1 MPVGLPI
8 IKPSPIVTLLR
19 VKSVYSFSNTYHL
32 SFGEIADPIKED
44 FKSVTKCRQNKDQ
57 SMVNKK
63 GSITLN
69 NLNGKIPLFNPFYPK
84 SHSTQ
89 LLNLN
94 SLLSECNHQFFHLFY
109 QDQKNYKPIH

>member
-1 MPVGLPI
+1 MSVGLSI
-8 IKPSPIVTLLR
+8 INPTSIVTLLR
-19 VKSVYSFSNTYHL
+19 VESLYSFSNTYNL
-32 SFGEIADPIKED
+32 SFGEVFDPIKKD
-44 FKSVTKCRQNKDQ
+44 FKALTKCRLNKDQ

-84 SHSTQ
+84 SHHTQ

-94 SLLSECNHQFFHLFY
+94 SLLSECHHQFFHLFY
-109 QDQKNYKPIH
+109 QDQKNDKPIH